1 MCLRFMVDLEINFLF
16 LYLICFYLAYL
27 ASLFNSGF
35 HLMPLIGVL
44 VAPLIG
50 YILFACR
57 ESGVNESMK

>member
-27 ASLFNSGF
+27 ASLFNSSI
-35 HLMPLIGVL
+35 HLMRLIGGL

-50 YILFACR
+50 YIYCLLAER
-57 ESGVNESMK
+57 VEEKKV